1 MKKLFILLLVVCSMA
16 GYAQAVI
23 DPLLSEEMTRRSDD
37 EKIKVIV
44 IMKSQYDRAQ
54 MNRRADYYVN
64 RSERREFVVNELK
77 AFADAS
83 QYDLRHSL
91 AEMQRNDMTTE
102 PVVLWMANALYFD
115 ATKAAIQDLAYRNDI
130 EIIGFAKEYN
140 WIPDGEE
147 ATPAMVTREITQ
159 NVIQVHANQV
169 WELGYTGQ
177 GVVVA
182 VIDTGV
188 NYHHVDLADHLW
200 DGGTDFPNHGYDVYN
215 HDNDPIDDMGHGSH
229 CAGTVCG
236 DGSGASQTGM
246 APDATLMCVK
256 CLDGSGNGG
265 AQSISEGIQW
275 AVEHGCDLFSMS
287 LGLPNSS
294 IPDRTLLRHTC
305 EAALDA
311 GVVAA
316 IAAGNEGNST
326 WMYPIPNNVRV
337 PGSCPPPYMDAVQGE
352 NPGGQTCSVCVG
364 AVNYNDA
371 AANFTSRGP
380 VTWQNTEFGDYPYQ
394 PGIGLIRPDVCA
406 PGVDIKSLNYQSNTG
421 YTTMSGTSMATP
433 CVAGCMAL
441 MLSKDIN
448 LTPADVCRILEETA
462 LHLSEGKSNTF
473 GFGRVDVFQ
482 AIEAIQLGAIR
493 YNSFAINDPEGNN
506 NHHLN
511 PGESVMM
518 TLTMDNVTEEPVSNV
533 NLVLAT
539 EDPNVTITD
548 NTVDFPNFAPNET
561 LTVENAFAFSVNDQV
576 LANQEIKFD
585 LEVYVAGENTA
596 TYSLKVQVYDY
607 LLQYGTTVVLNDD
620 NDNGLLNPGETADLR
635 ILVDNIGNE
644 MAQMVVGTLSTDYEY
659 ITLNETEKPYS
670 TIGADMMVYA
680 DFNVTLDAAAPA
692 DFVIPFT
699 LDLVDA
705 FGRHTLLTFNYRNA
719 CNIIFSLHDSY
730 GDGWQGNYLT
740 VNYSDGTPAEQMT
753 VNSGSSATYTRELAS
768 GCEVS
773 LTWHNGQWTQECSF
787 EVTYEDGTVIYQN
800 SGGFSGTQTFTV
812 NCSGGAGA
820 QEFCNP
826 VRNLS
831 YELNGHDVVLTWD
844 APESGTPTGYEV
856 YRETVLLTT
865 TTELTYTDADLE
877 EGLYNYCVYA
887 VYNDC
892 QSEFVCLEAEVS
904 VCGPVQNLDYTI
916 DDNLLLTLTW
926 EAPEDPTGLLEYQV
940 YMDEE
945 LLATTNEL
953 TYAFVITEGE
963 HDMAVKAVFEGC
975 EKDVHVAICV
985 VGAVQNLTYQMESH
999 NVILNWDAIEGVDQY
1014 EVYVNGTL
1022 AATVETTAYAFDVEA
1037 GLTTIT
1043 VKAVADGCY
1052 VLGTSIEVCFVDP
1065 VTDLSFVAMDESG
1078 LHFVWSDVTDAEY
1091 YEVTYNDNTIQITPE
1106 GGATNFSFDPI
1117 VGENTLCVMVHSI
1130 YGCDSE
1136 SVCMSKEVCAAVD
1149 GFDYAFIGN
1158 EVTVTWN
1165 GDADS
1170 YQVSLDG
1177 SDVEIV
1183 EADVYSA
1190 TLEGNHT
1197 IQVTPVY
1204 EDCLAFAA
1212 EFAFEVKNM
1221 APEVRI
1227 TNVREGLIAMAWNA
1241 VDGANAYNLY
1251 RDNELIADNLTVTTY
1266 SDTEMAFD
1274 AQHCYA
1280 VQSVFEKGVSDMG
1293 EAACANYFHGLGE
1306 NDGKL
1311 SIYPNPTSDKVN
1323 IECQGMSL
1331 IEVYNVEGKLVQRI
1345 QVEGDAYQLDGLD
1358 NGIYTLRIHK
1368 GEAVL
1373 VRRVV
1378 KM

>member
-147 ATPAMVTREITQ
+147 ATPAMATREITQ

-916 DDNLLLTLTW
+916 DDNLLVTLTW
-926 EAPEDPTGLLEYQV
+926 EAPEDPTGLVEYQV

>member
-916 DDNLLLTLTW
+916 DDNLLVTLTW
-926 EAPEDPTGLLEYQV
+926 EAPEDPTGLVEYQV